1 MTLDCR
7 VEGRMGG
14 GGALAYHGIGPVP
27 VGDRGRAARSRSPL
41 IQVSHDLR
49 VGEAAA
55 RSVDPDGPP
64 QGASGPVGDRYHP
77 SQALQFSE
85 SRLVRVSVLF
95 ESGHVTGQPRA
106 AGWAV
111 RAARGR

>member
-1 MTLDCR
+1 
-7 VEGRMGG
+7 MGG

-41 IQVSHDLR
+41 IRVSHDLR
-49 VGEAAA
+49 VGEPAA
-55 RSVDPDGPP
+55 RGVDPDGPP
-64 QGASGPVGDRYHP
+64 QGESGPVGDRYHP
-77 SQALQFSE
+77 SQAPSQLFSE